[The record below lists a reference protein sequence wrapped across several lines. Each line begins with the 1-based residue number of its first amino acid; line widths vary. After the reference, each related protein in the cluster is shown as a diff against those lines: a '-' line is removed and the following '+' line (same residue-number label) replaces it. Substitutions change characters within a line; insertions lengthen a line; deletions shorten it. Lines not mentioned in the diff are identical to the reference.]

1 MRAQLCQRNS
11 SHLTLNSYRNPSMGK
26 GEQPE
31 LLCRVDFPLYAIASV
46 SLFKKFCHLDASP
59 FLTEIKNLTYCTL
72 QISPRHL
79 LVAGGGGA
87 ANTGVKNGFEV
98 FQVPP
103 H

>member
-1 MRAQLCQRNS
+1 
-11 SHLTLNSYRNPSMGK
+11 MGK

-46 SLFKKFCHLDASP
+46 SLLKKFRHLDASP
-59 FLTEIKNLTYCTL
+59 FLTQIKKLTSCTL

-98 FQVPP
+98 FQVLPYGKEP
-103 H
+103 VVG

>member
-1 MRAQLCQRNS
+1 
-11 SHLTLNSYRNPSMGK
+11 MGK

-98 FQVPP
+98 FQVLP
-103 H
+103 HRKGPVVG

>member
-1 MRAQLCQRNS
+1 
-11 SHLTLNSYRNPSMGK
+11 MGK

-46 SLFKKFCHLDASP
+46 SLYEQFCHIYASP
-59 FLTEIKNLTYCTL
+59 YITRITSPPLTRIKNFTFCTW

-98 FQVPP
+98 FQVLP
-103 H
+103 HGKGPVVG

>member
-1 MRAQLCQRNS
+1 
-11 SHLTLNSYRNPSMGK
+11 MGK

-46 SLFKKFCHLDASP
+46 SLFEQFCHFDALPSLIKIKH
-59 FLTEIKNLTYCTL
+59 LTSCTL

-98 FQVPP
+98 FQVLR

>member
-1 MRAQLCQRNS
+1 
-11 SHLTLNSYRNPSMGK
+11 MGK

-46 SLFKKFCHLDASP
+46 SLFEQFCHFDALPS
-59 FLTEIKNLTYCTL
+59 LTIKHLTSCTL
-72 QISPRHL
+72 QISSRHL

-98 FQVPP
+98 FQVLP
-103 H
+103 HGKGPVVG

>member
-1 MRAQLCQRNS
+1 
-11 SHLTLNSYRNPSMGK
+11 MGK

-59 FLTEIKNLTYCTL
+59 FLTQIKNLTYCTL

-98 FQVPP
+98 FQVLP